1 MFISRFFELLIYVAP
16 RHSVQDNGI
25 GTVATLSLVDHF
37 ERRLVPAHQEKI
49 GESIPAAWIGFI
61 GGIHPCHGI
70 GFFAREHHPIFQG
83 GFLCIKTVDAQNL
96 GMSRNHPRIVF
107 HIIYRSVF
115 PCLNPKRED
124 RIVFDEYTVPIV
136 HSSVG
141 KIKMLVLYQ
150 SAKIAPVIKIL
161 PFIVG
166 LYSLT
171 SSNLH
176 TSVPLFVAHSPASGY
191 IGILYA
197 VDNKI
202 DLIQIQTVDRV
213 HKPSSLYAVH
223 NGRRNIL
230 FLAESADRKYRK

>member
-1 MFISRFFELLIYVAP
+1 MPWHKFLRP
-16 RHSVQDNGI
+16 
-25 GTVATLSLVDHF
+25 
-37 ERRLVPAHQEKI
+37 
-49 GESIPAAWIGFI
+49 
-61 GGIHPCHGI
+61 
-70 GFFAREHHPIFQG
+70 EHHPIFQG
-83 GFLCIKTVDAQNL
+83 GFLCIKTVGRSESGHEPESPPYSL
-96 GMSRNHPRIVF
+96 SHYIP
-107 HIIYRSVF
+107 SVF

-166 LYSLT
+166 LYGLT
-171 SSNLH
+171 SSNFH
-176 TSVPLFVAHSPASGY
+176 TSVPLLVAHAPAAGY
-191 IGILYA
+191 IGVLYA

-202 DLIQIQTVDRV
+202 DLVQIQTVVRV
-213 HKPSSLYAVH
+213 HKPGSLYAVH